1 MQFGVARGLFS
12 NEAGMGTTPHAHAVA
27 KVEHPA
33 EQGLVAIFGVFTTV
47 LIVTFTVLVIL
58 VTGVMDFDTT
68 GIELTQKAYSV
79 GLGGAGVGFVAIC
92 LFFFAYSTIIG
103 WYFFSEQNVRYLFH
117 GRGIFVY
124 RLIVCAFLVLGAV
137 THVNLVWTLSDF
149 FNGIMVIPN
158 VIALLLLHKVV
169 GSSLNDFESKLKKA
183 GLN

>member
-1 MQFGVARGLFS
+1 
-12 NEAGMGTTPHAHAVA
+12 
-27 KVEHPA
+27 
-33 EQGLVAIFGVFTTV
+33 
-47 LIVTFTVLVIL
+47 
-58 VTGVMDFDTT
+58 MDC
-68 GIELTQKAYSV
+68 GPPRIGRTQKAYSV
-79 GLGGAGVGFVAIC
+79 GLCGAVVCFVASYLC
-92 LFFFAYSTIIG
+92 FFAYTTIID

-169 GSSLNDFESKLKKA
+169 GASLNDFENKLKKA